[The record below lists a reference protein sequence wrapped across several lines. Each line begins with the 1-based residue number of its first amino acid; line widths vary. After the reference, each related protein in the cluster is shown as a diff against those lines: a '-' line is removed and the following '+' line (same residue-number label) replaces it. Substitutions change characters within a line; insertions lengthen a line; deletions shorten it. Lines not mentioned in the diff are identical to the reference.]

1 MIKSSL
7 SWIADKRVLFVA
19 LLVVASL
26 ALLYLNGMHFGL
38 EFTGGTRIPVTLEKP
53 VTKATMDDI
62 LTTIKIR
69 VTKFGLSQV
78 VVRSVG
84 DQQVY
89 VELSQS
95 TSPEYISQV
104 QTILRSEGKF
114 EAIIDGQVALE
125 GDNIVSGSVRN
136 MAETSGEN
144 VRWGVAFVIN
154 QDGAKQFSNA
164 AYGKGNYPVNLF
176 LDRTEESA
184 ILIKE
189 SYINSSLSISE
200 AKSAMEKV
208 AGYGNNVV
216 IYTDS
221 SGMTPEKVVDAVIA
235 SNRTKATVSRNET
248 ELIDLLRARNIT
260 IDDNDDSDMLPEI
273 VSMGNLGGIN
283 VNQWPAIGLLSA
295 PTLSPNL
302 ATGQSVQ
309 QFSIEGPAKGA
320 TYQEKQ
326 LFATAEMKKIRSILS
341 GGALP
346 VGIELGSAITVP
358 PSLGREF
365 LKYSAIGMIAAALVV
380 FLIVALR
387 YRHISHLL
395 PLLFIAGS
403 QMTILVCFMTAVG
416 TLDLS
421 TIAGLFGTLGT
432 SVDYQ
437 IIMTDELIGKESGG
451 KDEAKRRLEKAAYI
465 ITRDVAILIVVMMPL
480 MFSNIVEIIG
490 FVTTTLLG
498 SILGIGIT
506 LLTYNAVIDHQYKD

>member
-95 TSPEYISQV
+95 TSQEYISQV

-114 EAIIDGQVALE
+114 EAIIDGQVALS

-154 QDGAKQFSNA
+154 QDGAKQFANA

-184 ILIKE
+184 LLIKE

-208 AGYGNNVV
+208 AGYGNNII
-216 IYTDS
+216 IYTDA

-235 SNRTKATVSRNET
+235 SNKTKATVSRNET

-283 VNQWPAIGLLSA
+283 VNQWPVIGLLSA

-326 LFATAEMKKIRSILS
+326 VFATDEMKKIRSILS

-437 IIMTDELIGKESGG
+437 IIMTDELIGKEAGG
-451 KDEAKRRLEKAAYI
+451 KDEAKRRLEKAGYI

-506 LLTYNAVIDHQYKD
+506 LLTYNAVIDHQYAD